1 MMSLPM
7 ISPPIARNRPGALTG
22 IAVGT
27 LLSLAVLAGCAGHP
41 GPAPEA
47 VAPAKADID
56 GYRLGAGDQLRLIVY
71 DEPNLSG
78 EHRVDGTGSIGV
90 PLIGQVKAGGL
101 TVSEI
106 EKEIANRLSPDFVKD
121 PSINVQVIDYRP
133 FYIVG
138 EVKAPGSY
146 PYVNGMTVINAV
158 ALAGGFTYRARERN
172 FRIERGGKEELQIL
186 EGQGSTEVLPGDVI
200 TVHERY
206 F

>member
-1 MMSLPM
+1 MRVTM
-7 ISPPIARNRPGALTG
+7 SPPIERRLSPASAVLGAF
-22 IAVGT
+22 
-27 LLSLAVLAGCAGHP
+27 LSLALLTGCAGTS

-47 VAPAKADID
+47 PAPAKADID
-56 GYRLGAGDQLRLIVY
+56 GYRLGAGDQIRLVVY
-71 DEPNLSG
+71 DEPNLTG

-106 EKEIANRLSPDFVKD
+106 EKEIASRLSPDFVKD
-121 PSINVQVIDYRP
+121 PSINIEVIGYRP

-158 ALAGGFTYRARERN
+158 ALAGGYTYRARERN
-172 FRIERGGKEELQIL
+172 FRIERAGKEGVRVL
-186 EGQGSTEVLPGDVI
+186 EGQGTTEVLPGDVI